1 MQLFILGQDMMALIL
16 RFPLTADSSCR
27 LKIVRPGLKGEP
39 AGWLG
44 EITGMDY
51 PSMQAMWE
59 EWATGIPCK
68 GLSKITLSLC
78 KLEEQ
83 LFLGEGAPTL

>member
-1 MQLFILGQDMMALIL
+1 MMALIL

-39 AGWLG
+39 QWAAGWLE

-51 PSMQAMWE
+51 PSIQAMWE
-59 EWATGIPCK
+59 EWATGIPYK
-68 GLSKITLSLC
+68 GLSKITLPLC

-83 LFLGEGAPTL
+83 LFLGEGAPIL